1 MDIDLT
7 QFGFEMN
14 EMQLFEN
21 DTLNIESKN
30 VG

>member
-7 QFGFEMN
+7 QFRFEMN

-21 DTLNIESKN
+21 GTLNIEYEN